1 MTTTTTATTT
11 KNNETKAINAFCDVC
26 DNQDFD
32 KKKALESA
40 GWELSP
46 AYQLCPNC
54 AIG

>member
-1 MTTTTTATTT
+1 MTTTTTATAT
-11 KNNETKAINAFCDVC
+11 KTATESKINAFCDVC